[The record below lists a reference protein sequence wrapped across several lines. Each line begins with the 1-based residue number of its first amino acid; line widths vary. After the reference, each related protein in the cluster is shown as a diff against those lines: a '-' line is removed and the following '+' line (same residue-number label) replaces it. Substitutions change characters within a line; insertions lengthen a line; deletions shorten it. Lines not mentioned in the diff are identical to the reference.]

1 MLGAMTALVIL
12 TAAAPAAADT
22 FAVDRSDDADVSAC
36 TAAPN
41 DCTLRGAL
49 ANSQAPGATPDTIT
63 VPAVHIVLTA
73 PLPQVA
79 SNTVT
84 VSGAGAR
91 STIIDGGGTVSNAFS
106 TNNTVLTLDDLKVTG
121 IGPLSSNSAA
131 VLGNLDLTRDAI
143 VDNQG
148 AGVASLS
155 LLMEDTTVARN
166 TGVQVGGVLAAQAAV
181 IRNSTISDNIA
192 APQPGAPPIVFG
204 PGVGSAGFTAIEHST
219 IARNTVAAG
228 GALLAGENIATEHL
242 GAVTGITTVS
252 SSVIGGGTG
261 GATPNCG
268 GEGIESHGNNVVS
281 DLSCGPTASGDRV
294 GVDPLLAPL
303 ADNGGPT
310 DTVALLPGSPAIDAG
325 VGCPANDER
334 GVSRAQGTTCDAGA
348 FESSFTAPVLSPPL
362 PPPTTTAT
370 TAAPPPP
377 PPPPPPADTTPP
389 KLTIGSLGHSVSA
402 AKLRQGLSVR
412 IAANEPIIAAATLL
426 VAHGH
431 AKTPTFQ
438 LDSSALL
445 VRSGT
450 ATARLRSPST
460 VVSTRRVAARLRIVA
475 FDLAG
480 NRTTRTV
487 DFTIAPTPRHHHRR
501 TATSRSAGAPGRPGS

>member
-12 TAAAPAAADT
+12 TAAAAPAAADT

-36 TAAPN
+36 TAAAN

-49 ANSQAPGATPDTIT
+49 TKSQALGATPDTIT
-63 VPAVHIVLTA
+63 VPAVHIMLAA

-91 STIIDGGGTVSNAFS
+91 STIIDGGGTVSNAFT
-106 TNNTVLTLDDLKVTG
+106 TNNTVLTLDDLQVTG
-121 IGPLSSNSAA
+121 IGPLADNSAA
-131 VLGNLDLTRDAI
+131 VAGNLDLARDAI

-148 AGVASLS
+148 AGVAALT
-155 LLMEDTTVARN
+155 LLMDNTTVARN
-166 TGVQVGGVLAAQAAV
+166 TGVQVGGVLAAQSAV
-181 IRNSTISDNIA
+181 IRNSTISDNIG
-192 APQPGAPPIVFG
+192 APQSGAPPIVFS
-204 PGVGSAGFTAIEHST
+204 PGVASAGFTVIEHST
-219 IARNTVAAG
+219 IARNTVAPG
-228 GALLAGENIATEHL
+228 GALLAGANLATEHL

-252 SSVIGGGTG
+252 SSVIAGGAG

-281 DLSCGPTASGDRV
+281 DLSCGPTASGDRA

-310 DTVALLPGSPAIDAG
+310 DTIALLLGSPAIDAG
-325 VGCPANDER
+325 AGCPATDER

-348 FESSFTAPVLSPPL
+348 FESSFTAPASS
-362 PPPTTTAT
+362 PPPTAT
-370 TAAPPPP
+370 TIAAPPPPP
-377 PPPPPPADTTPP
+377 PPPPPPADTAPP
-389 KLTIGSLGHSVSA
+389 KLTIGALQHSVSA

-412 IAANEPIIAAATLL
+412 IAANEPVIAAVTLL

-431 AKTPTFQ
+431 SKTPTTQ
-438 LDSSALL
+438 LDNSALV
-445 VRSGT
+445 VRSA
-450 ATARLRSPST
+450 ATTKLRSPT
-460 VVSTRRVAARLRIVA
+460 VVVSTRRVAARVRIVA

-480 NRTTRTV
+480 NRSTRTV
-487 DFTIAPTPRHHHRR
+487 DFTVAPTPRHQHRR
-501 TATSRSAGAPGRPGS
+501 TATSRSAGAHGRSVS